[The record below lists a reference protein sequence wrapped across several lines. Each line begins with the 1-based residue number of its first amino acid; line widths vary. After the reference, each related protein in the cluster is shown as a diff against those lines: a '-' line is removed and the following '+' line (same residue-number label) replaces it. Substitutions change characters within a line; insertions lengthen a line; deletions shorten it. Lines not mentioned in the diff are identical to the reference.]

1 MNYRISTF
9 FSKFELMKNLVAI
22 FVSAFVGLLF
32 LSNIGILFNKHFCK
46 KDGVSISYFHKE
58 DHECKHF
65 DKKPKC
71 CQTIENEVDCCH
83 DEMIYHQVKLDF
95 SNTVFQFEFI
105 EPFIF
110 ESTPIWAE
118 LYEDD
123 RYSVTFSEYPNPP
136 PKNGRILLLEKQ
148 VLRL

>member
-1 MNYRISTF
+1 
-9 FSKFELMKNLVAI
+9 MKNLVAI
-22 FVSAFVGLLF
+22 FVSVFVGLLF
-32 LSNIGILFNKHFCK
+32 LSNIGISFNKHFCK

-71 CQTIENEVDCCH
+71 CQTLENEVDCCH

-95 SNTVFQFEFI
+95 SNTVLKFKFDQPIITVLVPIYI
-105 EPFIF
+105 ETNKFNYH
-110 ESTPIWAE
+110 SNY
-118 LYEDD
+118 L
-123 RYSVTFSEYPNPP
+123 SNYPNPP
-136 PKNGRILLLEKQ
+136 PEIGRFLLLKKQ